1 MGEVASHTPRK
12 QLFPAAQNH
21 SFDYMQGL
29 CLLEVGLVLQSREK
43 FHNGSLL
50 GSPSQWQRSGLL
62 GQERREPQIPDP
74 PIYFLDASP
83 FLLKCLLLGEAF
95 PI

>member
-1 MGEVASHTPRK
+1 MAEVASHTPRK
-12 QLFPAAQNH
+12 QLIPANH

-50 GSPSQWQRSGLL
+50 GSPSSGDTQVFRDRNASDPRSPDLL
-62 GQERREPQIPDP
+62 P
-74 PIYFLDASP
+74 
-83 FLLKCLLLGEAF
+83 
-95 PI
+95 